1 VARKKLTFHEWA
13 RKFGDTWWRGAMKAA
28 GYSNESRVPEEV
40 YKEATGRGRVAPP
53 PMPKP
58 EEKREVKNA
67 DNGQRA

>member
-1 VARKKLTFHEWA
+1 MVRKKLTFHEWA

-28 GYSNESRVPEEV
+28 GYSNESRVPEEA
-40 YKEATGRGRVAPP
+40 YKDATGRGKPAPL
-53 PMPKP
+53 PKP